1 MKTASKINVFISVAT
16 VKLEQRFASR
26 FSRSFP
32 LSPTEKFMSSFF
44 SARFVDFLRRSPRRQ
59 VFALAAVV
67 ASTVCLTL
75 CGCFGYNVGPRGL
88 YDEEIKTI
96 FVPMVEADTY
106 RAAFGER
113 LTEAICKKITEQTP
127 YSLAGPSEAD
137 AELSVRLVSETQSV
151 SAYNRYDDTRQK
163 NANLAVV
170 AILRSRRGGAV
181 LAETAPIL
189 LTSGGGANVTSQGYL
204 VAEMGQSTATA
215 QQEAIDKIADQIV
228 GLLESGW

>member
-1 MKTASKINVFISVAT
+1 M
-16 VKLEQRFASR
+16 
-26 FSRSFP
+26 P
-32 LSPTEKFMSSFF
+32 SFF
-44 SARFVDFLRRSPRRQ
+44 SARFTDFTRRSSRRRA
-59 VFALAAVV
+59 FALVAAVAFAT
-67 ASTVCLTL
+67 ASTVSLTF
-75 CGCFGYNVGPRGL
+75 CGCAGYNVGPRGL
-88 YDEEIKTI
+88 YDENIKTI

-151 SAYNRYDDTRQK
+151 SAFNRYDDTRQK
-163 NANLAVV
+163 SADLAVV
-170 AILRSRRGGAV
+170 AVLRARRGGAV
-181 LAETAPIL
+181 LAETAPLL
-189 LTSGGGANVTSQGYL
+189 LTADGGANVTSQGYL

-215 QQEAIDKIADQIV
+215 QQEAIDKIAEQIV

>member
-1 MKTASKINVFISVAT
+1 MP
-16 VKLEQRFASR
+16 
-26 FSRSFP
+26 SF
-32 LSPTEKFMSSFF
+32 L
-44 SARFVDFLRRSPRRQ
+44 SARFADFLRRSSRRRA
-59 VFALAAVV
+59 FALGAAV

-75 CGCFGYNVGPRGL
+75 CGCAGYNVGPRGL
-88 YDEEIKTI
+88 YDENIKTI
-96 FVPMVEADTY
+96 FVPTVEADTY

-137 AELSVRLVSETQSV
+137 ATLSVRLVSETQSV

-170 AILRSRRGGAV
+170 AVLRARRGGAV
-181 LAETAPIL
+181 LSETAPLL
-189 LTSGGGANVTSQGYL
+189 LTAEGGANVTSQGYL
-204 VAEMGQSTATA
+204 VAETGQSTATA
-215 QQEAIDKIADQIV
+215 QQEAIDKIADQVV